1 MNNKDKFLNA
11 LSSIFETKDIKLS
24 FDDKFIYSHDW
35 SRVQSSEPTA
45 VVFPTNT
52 EQLIE
57 VVKLCNSY
65 SQPFIGSGGRTGLS
79 GGATSI
85 ADELII
91 SFDKM
96 NKIIDFNE
104 TDKTLVCQPG
114 LITKQIQ
121 DFASENNLFYPVEFS
136 STGSSHIGG
145 NIATNAGGIKVI
157 KYGLTADYVNGL
169 EVIGGDG
176 KFYNF
181 DKNLIKNATGPNLK
195 NLFIGSEGIF
205 GLLAKCNIRLIDKP
219 HETTLAI
226 IGFDDIENLNEI
238 RKKIHASNDI
248 EAMEFFTNES
258 SKQVNKVYNKKNPL
272 GFDHNYYLIIEYV
285 ESRLQNIFG
294 DLLSKKLV
302 EDIIIS
308 QSDSQKKQ
316 IWDIRMLISESIY
329 LNQPIKYD
337 IAVPL
342 NKFSNLVYELET
354 FAKKIQKLKPILF
367 GHVGDGNLHVNFLF
381 DTEKSRDEAILKNL
395 DMTIL
400 RLVRKYKGTISA
412 EHGIGYLKKEMF
424 KKFALK
430 HEISV
435 LKSIKKKFDPNN
447 LLNLEKVIP

>member
-1 MNNKDKFLNA
+1 MNKDKFINA
-11 LSSIFETKDIKLS
+11 LSSIFETKDIKVS
-24 FDDKFIYSHDW
+24 FDDKHIYSHDW

-45 VVFPTNT
+45 VVFPKNI

-157 KYGLTADYVNGL
+157 KYGLTSDYVNGL
-169 EVIGGDG
+169 EVVGGDG

-205 GLLAKCNIRLIDKP
+205 GLLAKCNIKLIDIP

-226 IGFDDIENLNEI
+226 IGFNDIEDLNEI
-238 RKKIHASNDI
+238 RKKIHATNDI

-258 SKQVNKVYNKKNPL
+258 SKKVNKVYNKKNPL
-272 GFDHNYYLIIEYV
+272 GYDHNYYLIIEYIG
-285 ESRLQNIFG
+285 SKLQNTFE
-294 DLLSKKLV
+294 DLLGKRLIQ
-302 EDIIIS
+302 DIIIS
-308 QSDSQKKQ
+308 QSNSQKMQ

-329 LNQPIKYD
+329 LDQPIKYD

-342 NKFSNLVYELET
+342 NKYSNLVYELERFT
-354 FAKKIQKLKPILF
+354 KQTQILKPILF
-367 GHVGDGNLHVNFLF
+367 GHVGDGNLHVNFLYSAEG
-381 DTEKSRDEAILKNL
+381 DRDEAILRDL
-395 DMTIL
+395 DMMIL
-400 RLVRKYKGTISA
+400 RLVKKYKGTISA

-424 KKFALK
+424 KKFALRN
-430 HEISV
+430 EISI
-435 LKSIKKKFDPNN
+435 LKSIKKNFDPKN
-447 LLNLEKVIP
+447 LLNPGKVIP